1 MTTTRPTA
9 LATRSRRPATTIHCT
24 CSGSTCVTAGVLDD
38 AGAEQMRAA
47 VKSEIEEAL
56 SAAWDAA
63 DPEPESALRHVFAER
78 RPHGADA

>member
-9 LATRSRRPATTIHCT
+9 RATRSREARHHDPLHVF
-24 CSGSTCVTAGVLDD
+24 GHYLREAGVLDD
-38 AGAEQMRAA
+38 AGVEEMRAA

-56 SAAWDAA
+56 AAAWEAA

-78 RPHGADA
+78 DDGGDA